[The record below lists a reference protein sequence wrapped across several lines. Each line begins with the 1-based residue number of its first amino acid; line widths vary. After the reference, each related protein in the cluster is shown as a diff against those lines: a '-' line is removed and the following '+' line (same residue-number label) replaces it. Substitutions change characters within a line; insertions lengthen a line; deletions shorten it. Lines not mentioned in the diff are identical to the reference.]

1 MSVTLSDLVLTDE
14 RPWVAEAKCVGK
26 THLFFAPPG
35 ERSQRRAR
43 REALA
48 TSYCNQ
54 CLSRIACRQWARTSR
69 ESGFWGGESDEER
82 AAAGYPPRSPN
93 RRAVAE
99 AGRKARRAGLI
110 EPTAEDTPAD
120 GADEYGCD
128 SQQAS

>member
-1 MSVTLSDLVLTDE
+1 MSVSLSQLTVTEE

-35 ERSQRRAR
+35 ERSQRRGR

-54 CLSRIACRQWARTSR
+54 CLSRIACRQWARTNR

-99 AGRKARRAGLI
+99 AGREARRAGLLEHTVEHTMI
-110 EPTAEDTPAD
+110 D
-120 GADEYGCD
+120 DEYGCD